1 MSTEVF
7 VSVYAL
13 VMAASLAGAVLVPA
27 VLAGSAGAKAA
38 AGSRGLGGPI
48 ALAIGFAFWFGITS
62 AVAAG
67 NGYSAGASA
76 RWGFPLV
83 GLGLVVPVV
92 LAVAAIWLIPSI
104 RSLVGMPAAQPLL
117 IAVES
122 YRVIAG
128 GVFLGLM
135 FLNQLPAVFAIPA
148 GAGDVLIGVT
158 AFWAAASL
166 RAGRV
171 GPAMAWNVLGV
182 LDLVV
187 AVSLGVTTTPGPLHL
202 IGATPSSGLLS
213 VLPLVLVPT
222 FLVPLSFLIHVVSMR
237 HLLGRRRQ
245 LRAVPSLGRELSA

>member
-1 MSTEVF
+1 MSTAVF

-13 VMAASLAGAVLVPA
+13 VFAASLAGAVLVPA
-27 VLAGSAGAKAA
+27 VLAERAGKAA
-38 AGSRGLGGPI
+38 ADRQDLGGVIAI
-48 ALAIGFAFWFGITS
+48 ALGLAAWFGITS

-67 NGYSAGASA
+67 GGYSAGASA

-92 LAVAAIWLIPSI
+92 VAVAAIWLVAPI
-104 RSLVGMPAAQPLL
+104 RRLVGQAAAQPAL

-135 FLNQLPAVFAIPA
+135 FLNQLPPAFAIPA
-148 GAGDVLIGVT
+148 GGGDVLVGLT

-166 RAGRV
+166 RDGRL
-171 GPAMAWNVLGV
+171 GPAVAWNLLGI

-187 AVSLGVTTTPGPLHL
+187 AVSLGVMTIPGPLHL
-202 IGATPSSGLLS
+202 INASPSTVLLS
-213 VLPLVLVPT
+213 VLPLVIVPT
-222 FLVPLSFLIHVVSMR
+222 FLVPLSFLIHVVSLR
-237 HLLGRRRQ
+237 HLFGRRSH
-245 LRAVPSLGRELSA
+245 LRSLSSGQREATA